1 MERRRTIA
9 AAPVRSAA
17 EAWQVVMT
25 LLIETLERSSAIPAG
40 SVSENLAPLRGL
52 GPALIAGGHLE
63 SKGLVLVDE
72 GLHVTISVMTAD
84 AALNVDENLSP
95 IPGGASAT
103 ENWMLYVPSCGA
115 LDAAIAKAVKGS
127 SHLSAESP
135 PDSAPARKKA
145 ASSEMSSIDID
156 ALRRLGGGS

>member
-9 AAPVRSAA
+9 AAPVRSAT
-17 EAWQVVMT
+17 EAWQIVSN
-25 LLIETLERSSAIPAG
+25 LLSETLERSSAIPAG
-40 SVSENLAPLRGL
+40 SVSESLAPLRGL

-84 AALNVDENLSP
+84 AALDVDENLSP

-103 ENWMLYVPSCGA
+103 ENWMLYVPPSGA
-115 LDAAIAKAVKGS
+115 LDAAIAKAVKGAR
-127 SHLSAESP
+127 HLSAESP
-135 PDSAPARKKA
+135 PDTAPARKQA
-145 ASSEMSSIDID
+145 GSSEGSSIDVD
-156 ALRRLGGGS
+156 ALRRLGGAS